1 MKKYLILAFTYILS
15 SASGALMVSLLNR
28 PKEVVIREDAPPR
41 YASQGQ
47 DPLDEN
53 RPRSFI
59 STSPTEFTAAAA
71 AATPAVV
78 NVKTIQRKGA
88 FHFWGEGMSTAT
100 GSGVIIS
107 EDGYIVTNQHVIAGA
122 DAIEVTLHDKRE
134 FEAEL
139 IGVDLSTDLALL
151 RIRAGRLK
159 ALPFGNSD
167 SLLVGE
173 WVLAVGNPF
182 NLESTVTAG
191 IVSAK
196 GRSIDILES
205 QDRIES
211 FIQTDAVVNPGNSGG
226 ALVNSNGELVGVN
239 TAIITR
245 SGRYEGYSFAVPAN
259 LARKV
264 IRDLRDYGTVQ
275 RGLLGVFIE
284 DIGSKQAEAMGLS
297 AAEGILITRV
307 SPGSGADD
315 AGLREGDVIVG
326 IQGIKTRTMAEM
338 QEQVGR
344 FRPGNKLKVE
354 YIREGKKRSASVV
367 LKSKS
372 NDVSLTNAGEQ
383 SQLRELGFELRSLN
397 AEERQRL
404 NIKGIK
410 VISIYRGTP
419 VEGTNMEPGFII
431 TKANGKTVQA
441 VDQLARIISGAQAGK
456 VVLEG
461 VYEDYKDKYYY
472 SFEVK

>member
-1 MKKYLILAFTYILS
+1 MKKYLFLAFTYLLS
-15 SASGALMVSLLNR
+15 SASGALISNWLSR
-28 PKEVVIREDAPPR
+28 PKEVVIREEVAPR
-41 YASQGQ
+41 YTSQGQ

-59 STSPTEFTAAAA
+59 STSPTAFTAAAA

-78 NVKTIQRKGA
+78 NIKTIQRKGA
-88 FHFWGEGMSTAT
+88 LHFWGDGMSAAT

-134 FEAEL
+134 LEAEL

-151 RIRAGRLK
+151 RIRAERLR

-211 FIQTDAVVNPGNSGG
+211 FIQTDAAVNPGNSGG
-226 ALVNSNGELVGVN
+226 ALVNSNGELIGVN

-259 LARKV
+259 LVRKV

-275 RGLLGVFIE
+275 RGLLGIFIE
-284 DIGSKQAEAMGLS
+284 DISSRQAEALGLP
-297 AAEGILITRV
+297 AAEGIHITRV

-315 AGLREGDVIVG
+315 AGLREGDVIVS
-326 IQGIKTRTMAEM
+326 IQGVKTRTMAEM

-344 FRPGNKLKVE
+344 FRPGNELKVE
-354 YIREGKKRSASVV
+354 YIRNGKKRSASVV

-372 NDVSLTNAGEQ
+372 NDVSLVDAGDQ
-383 SQLRELGFELRSLN
+383 SRLRELGFELRSLST
-397 AEERQRL
+397 EEQMRL
-404 NIKGIK
+404 HIKGIK
-410 VISIYRGTP
+410 VISIYRDTP
-419 VEGTNMEPGFII
+419 VENTNMEPGFII
-431 TKANGKTVQA
+431 TKANGKTVQQ
-441 VDQLARIISGAQAGK
+441 VEQLAKIISGVQKGK

-461 VYEDYKDKYYY
+461 VYEEYEDKYYY